1 MYRLDY
7 GPVPS
12 DFGAPKPFHPFGVVF
27 DFPLWAHFDIFTGAN
42 SSVMS
47 LNGAWYYQ
55 VEAKVSGFIAPYP
68 GIHWVDPLVG
78 AADVHLCD
86 RQKAVSVAEPGFRT
100 S

>member
-68 GIHWVDPLVG
+68 EFTGWIHQWALPMSTCAIG
-78 AADVHLCD
+78 
-86 RQKAVSVAEPGFRT
+86 RKQ
-100 S
+100 